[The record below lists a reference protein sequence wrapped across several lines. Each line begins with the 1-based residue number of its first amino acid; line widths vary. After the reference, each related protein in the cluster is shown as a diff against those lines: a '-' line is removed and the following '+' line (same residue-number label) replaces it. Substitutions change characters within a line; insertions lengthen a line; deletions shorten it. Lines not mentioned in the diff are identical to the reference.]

1 MLVGPRFRT
10 LRRASLWF
18 ALGAGLLPLPSS
30 AESTAGVSAPIV
42 DATDAAVPAL
52 PVAPPADVVMLDA
65 TALSD
70 LVAPIALYPDDLL
83 AIVLPASTYP
93 LQIVQAARFLERLE
107 SEPGLKP
114 DDAWDPSVVALLNY
128 PEALARLN
136 DDLDWTW
143 RLGTAVIN
151 QQSDVVQAVSD
162 FRERAH
168 VAGNLET
175 DERQIVEAT
184 DDTITIRPA
193 SPDRIYVPYYEP
205 ARVVVYQAAPVVYYY
220 PSAYPVYYYPYP
232 ADYYFPWPYFW
243 GVTSAFSIGWAT
255 HHVHVY
261 HHHHRY
267 HPYSGCHY
275 YAHRY
280 YHHGYD
286 YHDRWRDDRYDGRHR
301 DYDRYRGDH
310 DRFRDG
316 DDRWR
321 YDRDGGDWGAGRHYA
336 DGAYSRD
343 DRHQRPLLGH
353 PDRAD
358 DRNGRGDD
366 RWRHDDRRGGARPA
380 PSPSR
385 DADTPSRDA
394 DTPRFERRE
403 RGDILTASLQTGAPQ
418 RDRGAVSSARPPA
431 AAPAQSRSRSD
442 APRRERTH
450 ARTAPVRVDA
460 AERDRQTFAGAR
472 PARTPPNQNRI
483 APESFRRAQ
492 NRERAPATTAPAPQI
507 DLAPSRDAAA
517 PRFERSERAAISEVR
532 RARAPERDR
541 QAFAPSAPPSR
552 AAFAPSAPAH
562 RAAFAPPRA
571 ERAEPNAHARSDVR
585 AARESRPER
594 SAHVPREARAE
605 REPQRQSVTRSQ
617 REERGSGRERSGGW
631 GSRNRE

>member
-1 MLVGPRFRT
+1 MLVVPRFRT
-10 LRRASLWF
+10 VRRAGLWL

-30 AESTAGVSAPIV
+30 AESTAGEPAPIV
-42 DATDAAVPAL
+42 EATGAPVPAL
-52 PVAPPADVVMLDA
+52 PIETPADVAMLDA

-114 DDAWDPSVVALLNY
+114 DESWDPSVVALLNY
-128 PEALARLN
+128 PEVLARLN

-162 FRERAH
+162 FRGRAH
-168 VAGNLET
+168 IAGNLET
-175 DERQIVEAT
+175 DERQVVET
-184 DDTITIRPA
+184 SDDTISIRPA
-193 SPDRIYVPYYEP
+193 NPDRIYVPYYEP

-220 PSAYPVYYYPYP
+220 PNPYPVYYYPYP

-286 YHDRWRDDRYDGRHR
+286 YGYYDRWRDHRHDGRHR

-310 DRFRDG
+310 DRYHDG

-321 YDRDGGDWGAGRHYA
+321 YDRDRGRPGDGRHYA
-336 DGAYSRD
+336 DGSSSRD
-343 DRHQRPLLGH
+343 NRHQRPLLGH
-353 PDRAD
+353 PDREH
-358 DRNGRGDD
+358 DRDGRDDD
-366 RWRHDDRRGGARPA
+366 RWRHDGRRGGARPA
-380 PSPSR
+380 PSPSQG
-385 DADTPSRDA
+385 ADPPSRGA
-394 DTPRFERRE
+394 DTPRFERRD
-403 RGDILTASLQTGAPQ
+403 RADVLTANLQTGAPQ
-418 RDRGAVSSARPPA
+418 RDHRAGASQRPVA
-431 AAPAQSRSRSD
+431 EAQAQNRWR
-442 APRRERTH
+442 AEAQRRERVN
-450 ARTAPVRVDA
+450 APTAPVQIGAPERDGRTLAGGRPVR
-460 AERDRQTFAGAR
+460 AER
-472 PARTPPNQNRI
+472 NQNRV

-492 NRERAPATTAPAPQI
+492 NREREPATAAPAPQMA
-507 DLAPSRDAAA
+507 LAPARDAAA
-517 PRFERSERAAISEVR
+517 PRFERRERAASNEAR
-532 RARAPERDR
+532 RARAPEHSR
-541 QAFAPSAPPSR
+541 QAFAPSAP
-552 AAFAPSAPAH
+552 AP

-571 ERAEPNAHARSDVR
+571 ERAQPGFRAQSDMR
-585 AARESRPER
+585 APRESGAQR
-594 SAHVPREARAE
+594 SSHAPREARAE
-605 REPQRQSVTRSQ
+605 QEPQRRSEVHSQ
-617 REERGSGRERSGGW
+617 REERSSGRERGGGW